1 MSSLRPQAQRSPL
14 TLFRVWIGFQPN
26 QGLRTVITYLLMGVL
41 AVSTVGPFIIMLSV
55 SLTQNIRFL
64 LFPIDLI
71 PNPITLENFQLL
83 FDRTLALR
91 WTYNSFYVALV
102 STLGGVFTSTMAGYA
117 FARGDFIGRNVLFY
131 MFVGIL
137 IMPETALIIP
147 QYIMLSDLGLVNSYT
162 ALIGPWFASIFGTF
176 LMRQQFLSIPRD
188 YDDAARIDGA
198 NIFDTWLRVLMPQ
211 LVPAMVT
218 LGILRFMGNWNS
230 FLYPLIVT
238 TKAEMRT
245 LPVGLGTVARS
256 GGDAGLDMAGAVLG
270 FVPTFVVFLL
280 GQRYIIQGVSLS
292 GLKG

>member
-1 MSSLRPQAQRSPL
+1 MSSLQPRASRSPL
-14 TLFRVWIGFQPN
+14 TAFRVWIGFQPN
-26 QGLRTVITYLLMGVL
+26 QGLRTVVTYLLMGVL

-71 PNPITLENFQLL
+71 PSPITLENFQLL